1 MVKRHIGIQ
10 LHILW
15 LKQLKDGSVKEL
27 ESGMSIFE
35 IARNIS
41 EGLARMATAGKINGE
56 VKDLRTIVKED
67 CKLEI
72 LTFESDIDGKKAYWH
87 TTSHIMAQ
95 AIKRLFPK
103 VKLAIGPAID
113 KGFYYDLD
121 AEKAFSDE
129 DKEKIEQE
137 MNKII
142 KEDLP
147 IEKFSLPKE
156 KAIELMKDEP
166 YKIELINDLDDGEEI
181 SFYRQGEFTDL
192 CAGPHLIS
200 TGKVKSVKILSSS
213 SAYWKGDEKREVLQ
227 RIYGI
232 SFPKKKELDEYLERL
247 EDAKS
252 RDHRKI
258 GKELDLFCFSDYVG
272 GGLPLYTPKG
282 TIIKD
287 TLQREIEKICR
298 NYGFQK
304 VSCPSLANISL
315 FETSGHAQKF
325 NDELFRVSSPKGHE
339 FVLKPV
345 QCPHH
350 TQIYASKMRSYKD
363 LPIRYMESDKQY
375 RAELQGSVGGLSR
388 VYAITIEDG
397 HSFCRIDQV
406 KDEVINMCN
415 IIRDFYTRMGLWEDH
430 WVSLSVRDYD
440 HPEKYIGNKEDWDL
454 CESMLQEVSD
464 ELHLEAKRC
473 EGEAALYGPKLDFMF
488 TDALGR
494 EVQIPTV
501 QVDFSTPKR
510 FGLYYVDKNGE
521 KQTPVM
527 VHRAILGSYER
538 FLALILEQFKG
549 ALPTWLSPVQVK
561 ILPISDAHI
570 EYAKEIMKKLE
581 DEEIRV
587 ELDDRQEKT
596 GYKIREAQIQ
606 KIPYML
612 VVGDKEVESNTLSVR
627 SRDDGDMGKFD
638 VEDFITKIKKEISE
652 KKSK

>member
-1 MVKRHIGIQ
+1 MVKIE
-10 LHILW
+10 
-15 LKQLKDGSVKEL
+15 LKDGSVKEL

-113 KGFYYDLD
+113 KGFYYDFD

-298 NYGFQK
+298 SYGFQK

-527 VHRAILGSYER
+527 DHRAILGSYER

>member
-1 MVKRHIGIQ
+1 MMIKIT
-10 LHILW
+10 
-15 LKQLKDGSVKEL
+15 LKDGS
-27 ESGMSIFE
+27 IIE
-35 IARNIS
+35 IEKGTTIIDVAKKIS
-41 EGLARMATAGKINGE
+41 EGLARVATCGTVNSKVE
-56 VKDLRTIVKED
+56 DLRYELSED
-67 CKLEI
+67 CKLTIE
-72 LTFESDIDGKKAYWH
+72 TFESSLNGKKAYWH

-95 AIKRLFPK
+95 AVKRLFPE

-113 KGFYYDLD
+113 NGFYYDFD
-121 AEKAFSDE
+121 VKNAFTDE
-129 DKEKIEQE
+129 DKAKIEEE
-137 MNKII
+137 MKKII

-147 IEKFSLPKE
+147 IERFILPRKEAIKFMQENKE
-156 KAIELMKDEP
+156 K
-166 YKIELINDLDDGEEI
+166 YKLELIEELPEGEEI
-181 SFYRQGEFTDL
+181 SFYKQGDFVDF
-192 CAGPHLIS
+192 CSGPHLLS
-200 TGKVKSVKILSSS
+200 TGKIKAIKILSSS
-213 SAYWKGDEKREVLQ
+213 SAYWRGDEKREVLQ

-232 SFPKKKELDEYLERL
+232 SFPKVSLLEEHLKFLEEAKE
-247 EDAKS
+247 

-282 TIIKD
+282 TIVKD

-298 NYGFQK
+298 GYGFEK

-375 RAELQGSVGGLSR
+375 RAELPGAVGGLSR
-388 VYAITIEDG
+388 VYAITVEDG

-406 KDEVINMCN
+406 KNEIINMCN
-415 IIRDFYTRMGLWEDH
+415 IIRDFYTRMGLWENH
-430 WVSLSVRDYD
+430 WVSLSVRDYN
-440 HPEKYIGNKEDWDL
+440 HPEKYIGSKEDWDF
-454 CESMLQEVSD
+454 CEKMLQEISD
-464 ELHLEAKRC
+464 ELNLDAKRC

-488 TDALGR
+488 TDAIGR

-510 FGLYYVDKNGE
+510 FGLYYIDKNGE

-570 EYAKEIMKKLE
+570 NYAKEIKKKIE
-581 DEEIRV
+581 KEEIRV

-612 VVGDKEVESNTLSVR
+612 VVGDKEIENNSVSVR
-627 SRDDGDMGKFD
+627 SREDGDIGTYEID
-638 VEDFITKIKKEISE
+638 DFIEKIKIEIFD
-652 KKSK
+652 KK